1 MSVYTLMHKTMNTSI
16 IKINEWPVSQA
27 TEAAFLIHLT
37 CMPFSFKAQA
47 LAQWSNAEL
56 ALGKHGFN

>member
-1 MSVYTLMHKTMNTSI
+1 MNTSI